1 MCMTMKDSLSA
12 QFRDRFQGHE
22 APVDPGAWQA
32 IQAQLGA
39 GGAADGMN
47 DLFKKRFAEH
57 EVAVDPAVWQGVS
70 GQLGHAAGGFS
81 VGGWIAAG
89 LAGAVVVGG
98 LLFTL
103 AGDGNGTSAD
113 KQLAAQTQAAKAEN
127 GSEPVALAADE
138 ATGTAVVDPMKVNTV
153 PNVQDNVA
161 TRKAA
166 IAVRDQEVKPTQ
178 PHREK
183 ILPGAPKEAVP
194 ATGLTPDQ
202 KDNAA
207 PGAAVVDEIIAEI
220 TQQVQAEVR
229 STPKVPATQADGT
242 GNPGRTNE
250 LLDPEAQHSAIAEP
264 PAQKPFMPN
273 TFTPNN
279 DGVNDD
285 YRISMVGYTSM
296 LLRVYSLKDNRL
308 VFSTNTGEPWTGA
321 NCEDGMYLVA
331 VEAMTATGQ
340 LVSEGKVVWLNR
352 NGMN

>member
-1 MCMTMKDSLSA
+1 MNQRLHLVTLGV
-12 QFRDRFQGHE
+12 RDFEKSKKFYEETLGWKPAIASSDDVAFFQ
-22 APVDPGAWQA
+22 
-32 IQAQLGA
+32 A
-39 GGAADGMN
+39 GGVV
-47 DLFKKRFAEH
+47 FAIYPREKLA
-57 EVAVDPAVWQGVS
+57 EDALTSAMGS
-70 GQLGHAAGGFS
+70 GFAG
-81 VGGWIAAG
+81 
-89 LAGAVVVGG
+89 
-98 LLFTL
+98 FTL
-103 AGDGNGTSAD
+103 AHN
-113 KQLAAQTQAAKAEN
+113 AK
-127 GSEPVALAADE
+127 SESE
-138 ATGTAVVDPMKVNTV
+138 
-153 PNVQDNVA
+153 
-161 TRKAA
+161 
-166 IAVRDQEVKPTQ
+166 
-178 PHREK
+178 
-183 ILPGAPKEAVP
+183 
-194 ATGLTPDQ
+194 
-202 KDNAA
+202 
-207 PGAAVVDEIIAEI
+207 VDEIIAEI